1 MLRRTRDMMK
11 AIDPSS
17 DQLIQEYAVHSE
29 SDVQR
34 SIEQTQQTWLR
45 WKHTEFQERQELMH
59 NAASVLRDNMAKYAK
74 LMTLEMGKVITGSRA
89 EIEKCAWVCEYYAD
103 HAQEMLADERVET
116 SASRSFVAFE
126 PIGIVL
132 AVMPWNFPFWQ
143 VFRFAAPALM
153 AGNAGLLKHASN
165 VPGCALAIE
174 DVFRK
179 AGFPEDLFSTLM
191 IGAPAV
197 DTVIEHP
204 HVKAVTLTGSEP
216 AGSHVASTAGRV
228 LKKTVLELGG
238 SDPYIVLD
246 DADLDACAR
255 TSVDARMINT
265 GQSCIAAKR
274 FIVVDSMLKEFEARQ
289 VRIMSEM
296 TMGNPLL
303 EETQVGPMARQD
315 LRDELHAQVVSSLNE
330 GAKLL
335 LGGEPVN
342 GPGAFYHPT
351 VVTNVSRGM
360 SLYHEETFGPVSA
373 IIPVRDE
380 EEAIAVANDSDFGLG
395 ASLWTGNVK
404 SGEALAR
411 QIESGSVFVNGMVV
425 SDPRLPFGG
434 IKNSGYGRELSQFGI
449 REFVNIKTIWI
460 A

>member
-1 MLRRTRDMMK
+1 MMK

>member
-1 MLRRTRDMMK
+1 MMK

-246 DADLDACAR
+246 DADLDASAR

-335 LGGEPVN
+335 LGGEPVD

>member
-1 MLRRTRDMMK
+1 MMK

-335 LGGEPVN
+335 LGGEPVD